1 MSAKIKKN
9 LVIDKLNEVIDP
21 ELHMS
26 IIDIGLVYNVNVEKD
41 KVDILMTLTSL
52 GCPLFDTIQED
63 IYAAITQLGFKK
75 EHIKI
80 NLTFEPP
87 WSMDRMTERGKAMLG
102 I

>member
-26 IIDIGLVYNVNVEKD
+26 IIDIGLVY

>member
-1 MSAKIKKN
+1 MPAKININ

-41 KVDILMTLTSL
+41 KVDIVMTLTSL
-52 GCPLFDTIQED
+52 GCPLFDTIQDD
-63 IYAAITQLGFKK
+63 IYSAITQLGIKK
-75 EHIKI
+75 ENIKI

>member
-1 MSAKIKKN
+1 MPAKINKN

-41 KVDILMTLTSL
+41 KVDIVMTLTSL
-52 GCPLFDTIQED
+52 GCPLFDTIQDD
-63 IYAAITQLGFKK
+63 IYSAITQLGIKK
-75 EHIKI
+75 ENIKI